1 VMAAIGAVTLRL
13 RRGDSWHRDGAVLVL
28 CMTGCAVAAFL
39 PPAYFAGI
47 STTRHMVG
55 SNLATL
61 LALTLSVALALSMG
75 YRAVIRVLARP
86 GAPAGMPGDP
96 AGMPG
101 DPAPVP
107 IGPA

>member
-1 VMAAIGAVTLRL
+1 MAAIGAAVLRL
-13 RRGDSWHRDGAVLVL
+13 RRDDSWHRDGAVLVL
-28 CMTGCAVAAFL
+28 CMTGCAMAAFI

-61 LALTLSVALALSMG
+61 LALILSVALAVSMG
-75 YRAVIRVLARP
+75 YRAVARALARP
-86 GAPAGMPGDP
+86 GAPAAVPE
-96 AGMPG
+96 

-107 IGPA
+107 IGPAAAG

>member
-1 VMAAIGAVTLRL
+1 MVAIGAVTLRL

-28 CMTGCAVAAFL
+28 CMTGCAMVAFI

-61 LALTLSVALALSMG
+61 LALTLSIALAASMG
-75 YRAVIRVLARP
+75 YRAVTRALARP
-86 GAPAGMPGDP
+86 GAPQAVPGDP
-96 AGMPG
+96 AAV
-101 DPAPVP
+101 PA
-107 IGPA
+107 GPAATA